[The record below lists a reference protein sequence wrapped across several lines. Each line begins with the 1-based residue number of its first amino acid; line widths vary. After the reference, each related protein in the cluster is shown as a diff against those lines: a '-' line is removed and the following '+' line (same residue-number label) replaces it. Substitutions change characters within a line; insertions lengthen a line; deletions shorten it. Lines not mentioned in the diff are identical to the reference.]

1 MSQVKFW
8 AIALIALLINF
19 SGKSVASSPVYILG
33 QETPKSSPSAMP
45 TPSTLPI
52 PAAGSSKVILEKK
65 AELTPAK
72 SLVLPSDS
80 SLYDEYRFEGTKGQT
95 VVISLESTE
104 FDTYLGVFDSQGE
117 LLGEN
122 DNATDKNTNSEL
134 TITLSSNG
142 VCLVIVNALQP
153 PPKGKGKYS
162 LTIRERVKN

>member
-1 MSQVKFW
+1 MRQVRFW
-8 AIALIALLINF
+8 AIAPIALLVTF
-19 SGKSVASSPVYILG
+19 SGKPVASSPVYILG
-33 QETPKSSPSAMP
+33 QETPKSSPSAIP
-45 TPSTLPI
+45 TPSTLPT
-52 PAAGSSKVILEKK
+52 PAAGSSKVILEKQ

-95 VVISLESTE
+95 VVITLESNE
-104 FDTYLGVFDSQGE
+104 FDTYLGVFDSTGE

-142 VCLVIVNALQP
+142 VFLVIVNALQA

-162 LTIRERVKN
+162 LIVREKIKN